1 MKMPKILF
9 TICAMLI
16 AVSVSAQHVV
26 AHRGMHSVEGA
37 EPNSLA
43 ALRAAQ
49 DANLYGVECDINMT
63 EDGELV
69 VVHGPWLGEENDA
82 DRLNIQ
88 RSDLATLRS
97 KRLANGEP
105 VPTLDEFLQQAASN
119 PDMHLYIEIKEHATP
134 QIESEV
140 VRKVVAAV
148 REYRLQSSVT
158 YLSFRQHICNE
169 LRRLAPTDT
178 PIAYLAGNL
187 TPRYVE
193 GLGYTDICYTAETL
207 KRRSRWIAE
216 AKRLGL
222 KIGVWTVN
230 SATDARWAEEQG
242 VDYVITDDPML
253 IRGTLAD

>member
-1 MKMPKILF
+1 MKKSSILLLL
-9 TICAMLI
+9 CAMLS

-37 EPNSLA
+37 EQNTLA

-49 DANLYGVECDINMT
+49 NANLYGVECDVNMT

-69 VVHGPWLGEENDA
+69 VIHGPWLGEEGDN

-105 VPTLDEFLQQAASN
+105 VPTFDEFLQQVASN
-119 PDMHLYIEIKEHATP
+119 PNIHLYVEIKEHATP

-140 VRKVVAAV
+140 VRRVVAAV
-148 REYRLQSSVT
+148 REYRLQERVT

-169 LRRLAPTDT
+169 LQRLAPSSTAV
-178 PIAYLAGNL
+178 AYLAGNL

-193 GLGYTDICYTAETL
+193 GLGYTDICYTVETL
-207 KRRSRWIAE
+207 KRRSRWISE

-222 KIGVWTVN
+222 RVGVWTVN
-230 SATDARWAEEQG
+230 SVADARWALEQG
-242 VDYVITDDPML
+242 VDYIITDDPML
-253 IRGTLAD
+253 VRNICEN